1 MGCKQCAKNRER
13 AMQKRRLIDQQR
25 RQRLAEACTRGDQ
38 KSCMELQ
45 RMEATQAYRQ
55 DNRYIPELHRRAG

>member
-1 MGCKQCAKNRER
+1 MGCKQCKLNRQR
-13 AMQKRRLIDQQR
+13 ALEKRRLIDQQR
-25 RQRLAEACTRGDQ
+25 RQRLAEACTRGVQ

-45 RMEATQAYRQ
+45 RMEATQAYWE

>member
-25 RQRLAEACTRGDQ
+25 RQRLAEACTEVT

-55 DNRYIPELHRRAG
+55 DNRYIPELHCRAS